1 MNYNWLN
8 KRYYLLFAI
17 YFSIVLGCTILYHF
31 DPATNS
37 QIYPPSL
44 SREIGGFYCAGCG
57 TLRALHQLLRGNIG
71 VAFWLNPLLFVC
83 LPYLLYWFIAY
94 SLDFFLAW
102 KLPLIKWQTKEII
115 GLSIVVITYS
125 LLRNLNLDYLAFLR
139 P

>member
-8 KRYYLLFAI
+8 KRYYVLFAI
-17 YFSIVLGCTILYHF
+17 YFSIVLGCIILYHF

-57 TLRALHQLLRGNIG
+57 TLRALHQLLHGHLL
-71 VAFWLNPLLFVC
+71 AALDLNPLMVLTA
-83 LPYLLYWFIAY
+83 PYLIYSFISYTSPVILGQKIPQVYIKTSWIWLFLKVVLIYW
-94 SLDFFLAW
+94 
-102 KLPLIKWQTKEII
+102 
-115 GLSIVVITYS
+115 V
-125 LLRNLNLDYLAFLR
+125 LRNIPFPPFNWLA

>member
-8 KRYYLLFAI
+8 KRYYVLFAI
-17 YFSIVLGCTILYHF
+17 YFSIVLGCIILYHF

-115 GLSIVVITYS
+115 GLSVVVITYS